1 MTRME
6 LLAYLSANL
15 FRIYTLF
22 RFTENFFSERK
33 TTVRWI
39 VISFLIYFSINSVCF
54 LCFPMIWVNILS
66 NLIPFFCVT
75 LFYRSKTSV
84 RVLITVIVYSIS
96 IFADIAL
103 FSVQHLLH
111 LNSVVVSSGIATSL
125 LIFLI
130 ERLYEYF
137 FPREKLEKK
146 AEIHIEELLLIIF
159 IPLGSII
166 IALRGMNHAFEDYL
180 PESIILFA
188 INGIVFYMYDALKKN
203 EKQKIEKMQLEQ
215 QNLLYENQIQ
225 LQRESEEKMRMLRH
239 DMKNHFYRMKTMVH
253 QGEIPLLEEYM
264 EHIISETESIVPIC
278 RTGNS
283 DVDGIVNVKLT
294 KAQREGTEIHLDL
307 KIPTKLNIDSFDMN
321 CILGNLF
328 DNALEALSK
337 VDKKILYF
345 RMVYEKG
352 VVNICLRN
360 MFDGQ
365 LRVNEKNQ
373 LLSLKQDRKE
383 CHGLGIKNVVETVK
397 KYDGKF
403 EYEQE
408 KNVFSVYAMMYER

>member
-39 VISFLIYFSINSVCF
+39 IISFLIYFSINSVCF
-54 LCFPMIWVNILS
+54 LCFPMIGVNILS

-75 LFYRSKTSV
+75 LFYHSKISV

-111 LNSVVVSSGIATSL
+111 LNSVVVSSGVATSL

-294 KAQREGTEIHLDL
+294 KAQREGTEIHL
-307 KIPTKLNIDSFDMN
+307 
-321 CILGNLF
+321 
-328 DNALEALSK
+328 
-337 VDKKILYF
+337 
-345 RMVYEKG
+345 
-352 VVNICLRN
+352 
-360 MFDGQ
+360 
-365 LRVNEKNQ
+365 
-373 LLSLKQDRKE
+373 
-383 CHGLGIKNVVETVK
+383 
-397 KYDGKF
+397 
-403 EYEQE
+403 
-408 KNVFSVYAMMYER
+408 

>member
-39 VISFLIYFSINSVCF
+39 IISFLIYFSINSVCF
-54 LCFPMIWVNILS
+54 LCFPMIGVNILS

-75 LFYRSKTSV
+75 LFYHSKISV

-111 LNSVVVSSGIATSL
+111 LNSVVVSSGVATSL

-294 KAQREGTEIHLDL
+294 KA
-307 KIPTKLNIDSFDMN
+307 
-321 CILGNLF
+321 
-328 DNALEALSK
+328 
-337 VDKKILYF
+337 
-345 RMVYEKG
+345 
-352 VVNICLRN
+352 
-360 MFDGQ
+360 
-365 LRVNEKNQ
+365 
-373 LLSLKQDRKE
+373 
-383 CHGLGIKNVVETVK
+383 
-397 KYDGKF
+397 
-403 EYEQE
+403 
-408 KNVFSVYAMMYER
+408 